1 MMSLPASWLQVHLLQ
16 IAVGLISCSPVQPT
30 LTAPRNQVAREKRK
44 AVLEL
49 PKWIKEH
56 KFLRAVP
63 VEQGEPSVALLL
75 LWEADHGKAYPSRAV
90 ELVGRVSTF
99 TAAVHD
105 AVGVDNELP
114 RWLTSSRMRMQLS
127 GGLPYMSVLRWSV
140 RIDPAVGEP
149 FLGNWKAHLQELV
162 RQHQSVA
169 SSADPGPPRKRLKRA
184 VQPCRPAPPLL
195 TKKARIE
202 RLHAAQA
209 AAEHSSSSAHV
220 PSVSRA
226 KQFSS
231 SVSPPGGTPV
241 PAVVTSHAFM
251 IVNIDILYFNIVFLG
266 QCFKFVTNK
275 F

>member
-1 MMSLPASWLQVHLLQ
+1 MIAGCPGTGSAECSDFAFQLWLKVGTKRGVAMMSLPASWLQVHLLQ

-127 GGLPYMSVLRWSV
+127 GGLPYMPVLRWSV

-149 FLGNWKAHLQELV
+149 FLGNWKAHLQKLVNTNLWPVRQTLV
-162 RQHQSVA
+162 RHGS
-169 SSADPGPPRKRLKRA
+169 D
-184 VQPCRPAPPLL
+184 
-195 TKKARIE
+195 
-202 RLHAAQA
+202 
-209 AAEHSSSSAHV
+209 
-220 PSVSRA
+220 
-226 KQFSS
+226 
-231 SVSPPGGTPV
+231 
-241 PAVVTSHAFM
+241 
-251 IVNIDILYFNIVFLG
+251 
-266 QCFKFVTNK
+266 
-275 F
+275 